1 MTDQTLTVPEI
12 TDLVDRLIDVLYL
25 ETDYLS
31 LGRAGDVGALQRDK
45 IRLTAALRQCNDLLQ
60 ADQVMAET
68 DDVDG
73 ELLDLED
80 ALIALQAAG
89 AANERALRAALRTSD
104 RMLKAIVQATS
115 EARGERDTRYNSEGL
130 TGAPL
135 TAAARSIRAID
146 ETL

>member
-1 MTDQTLTVPEI
+1 MSAQAMTVPEI

-25 ETDYLS
+25 ESDYLS
-31 LGRAGDVGALQRDK
+31 QGRANEVSALQRDK
-45 IRLTAALRQCNDLLQ
+45 LRLSAAVRQCTDLFRSDL
-60 ADQVMAET
+60 VEAES
-68 DDVDG
+68 DEPDA

-80 ALIALQAAG
+80 ALIALQAAA
-89 AANERALRAALRTSD
+89 AANERMLSAAMRASD

-115 EARGERDTRYNSEGL
+115 EARGDRDLRYNQEGL

-135 TAAARSIRAID
+135 QAAARSIRAID

>member
-1 MTDQTLTVPEI
+1 MTAQALTVPQV

-25 ETDYLS
+25 ETDYLAQ
-31 LGRAGDVGALQRDK
+31 GRAAEVTGLQRDK
-45 IRLTAALRQCNDLLQ
+45 LRLTSALRHCNDLLQ
-60 ADQVMAET
+60 NDQILSAT
-68 DDVDG
+68 DDVDA

-104 RMLKAIVQATS
+104 RMLRAIVQATS
-115 EARGERDTRYNSEGL
+115 EARGERDMRYTSEGV
-130 TGAPL
+130 TGAPQAA
-135 TAAARSIRAID
+135 TARTIRAID